1 MISFHDKNEKGECHR
16 HKNPI
21 AWSQIHL
28 HTQLDAVT
36 SPSPHNQSTTNLN
49 TRGLPSMSTNALLR
63 VAARSGRWAVVQ
75 IQPRTGQ
82 LAAFYSTTPMRFK
95 KVDPDE
101 EFRKEFE
108 KMTSG
113 KIQTMNTDISEE
125 EAMKILEEELAL
137 LQKAEDAKF
146 LDNWKPGL
154 RKRPLVSTKTLE
166 EFEVELEGKSVWTL
180 RDKRCGALGIKLG
193 MLPIWDSWGQRHPCT
208 VLYLD
213 SNIVTGHKTLDHHGY
228 LAVQIGAGE
237 RKKKNAKSTVLGQYK
252 DIPQVQEHPPY
263 IIREFRVTDPVCLPE
278 VGSQIHARHFIPGQ
292 QVDISGITKGKGFQG
307 GMKRWN
313 FSGMGASH
321 GVSKTHRAIG
331 STGQCQDP
339 GKVFKGKKMPGRMGT
354 DRVTVQNLR
363 VLKIDRG
370 RNLLYIR
377 GAIPGNRGEFVEI
390 RDAVKKPLWG
400 TDKLLDALDRPP
412 VPTFEY
418 DPEQDGCG
426 IQGYEQFMPL
436 PGEDPMAPMEEAA

>member
-1 MISFHDKNEKGECHR
+1 
-16 HKNPI
+16 
-21 AWSQIHL
+21 
-28 HTQLDAVT
+28 
-36 SPSPHNQSTTNLN
+36 
-49 TRGLPSMSTNALLR
+49 MSANALLR

-75 IQPRTGQ
+75 PRVARSA
-82 LAAFYSTTPMRFK
+82 LYSTTSMRFRK
-95 KVDPDE
+95 KVDPEDAFQIE
-101 EFRKEFE
+101 YE
-108 KMTSG
+108 KLTLDP
-113 KIQTMNTDISEE
+113 IQTMNTDMSDE

-137 LQKAEDAKF
+137 IKEAEDSKF
-146 LDNWKPGL
+146 LGGEWKPGQ
-154 RKRPLVSTKTLE
+154 RKRPLVSAKTLE
-166 EFEVELEGKSVWTL
+166 EFDEELTGKILWTL

-193 MLPIWDSWGQRHPCT
+193 MLPIWDGWGQRHPCT
-208 VLYLD
+208 VLFLD
-213 SNIVTGHKTLDHHGY
+213 SNIVTAHKTLDHHGY

-237 RKKKNAKSTVLGQYK
+237 RKKKNAKATVLGQYK

-263 IIREFRVTDPVCLPE
+263 IIREFRVTDPAFLPDI
-278 VGSQIHARHFIPGQ
+278 GTQIHARHFVPGQ
-292 QVDISGITKGKGFQG
+292 QVDIAGITKGKGFQG

-339 GKVFKGKKMPGRMGT
+339 GKVFKGKKMPGQMGN

-400 TDKLLDALDRPP
+400 TEKLLDALDRPP

-426 IQGYEQFMPL
+426 LQGYEQFMPL
-436 PGEDPMAPMEEAA
+436 PGEDPLAPMEQEA

>member
-1 MISFHDKNEKGECHR
+1 
-16 HKNPI
+16 
-21 AWSQIHL
+21 
-28 HTQLDAVT
+28 
-36 SPSPHNQSTTNLN
+36 
-49 TRGLPSMSTNALLR
+49 MSTNALLR
-63 VAARSGRWAVVQ
+63 VAARSGRWTVVQ
-75 IQPRTGQ
+75 PRLA
-82 LAAFYSTTPMRFK
+82 LAACYSTTPLRFK
-95 KVDPDE
+95 KLDKDD
-101 EFRKEFE
+101 EFRIEFE
-108 KMTSG
+108 KLSFD
-113 KIQTMNTDISEE
+113 KIQTMNADISED
-125 EAMKILEEELAL
+125 EALKILEEELAL
-137 LQKAEDAKF
+137 LQEAEDAKF
-146 LDNWKPGL
+146 VKDWKPGQ
-154 RKRPLVSTKTLE
+154 RKRPLVHANTLE
-166 EFEVELEGKSVWTL
+166 EFDAELSGTSIWTL

-193 MLPIWDSWGQRHPCT
+193 MLPVWDDWGQRHPCT
-208 VLYLD
+208 VLFLD
-213 SNIVTGHKTLDHHGY
+213 SNIVTGHKTPDRHGY
-228 LAVQIGAGE
+228 LAVQVGAGE
-237 RKKKNAKSTVLGQYK
+237 RKKKNAKATVLGQYK

-263 IIREFRVTDPVCLPE
+263 IIREFRVTDPICLPDI
-278 VGSQIHARHFIPGQ
+278 GTQIHARHFIPGQ

-339 GKVFKGKKMPGRMGT
+339 GKVFKGKKMPGRMGA

-400 TDKLLDALDRPP
+400 TEKLLDALDRPP
-412 VPTFEY
+412 LPTFEY

-426 IQGYEQFMPL
+426 IKGFEQFMPL
-436 PGEDPMAPMEEAA
+436 PGQDPLAPMEDAA

>member
-1 MISFHDKNEKGECHR
+1 
-16 HKNPI
+16 
-21 AWSQIHL
+21 
-28 HTQLDAVT
+28 
-36 SPSPHNQSTTNLN
+36 
-49 TRGLPSMSTNALLR
+49 MSANALLR
-63 VAARSGRWAVVQ
+63 VAARSGRWTIV
-75 IQPRTGQ
+75 QPRLA
-82 LAAFYSTTPMRFK
+82 LAAHYTTTPLRFK
-95 KVDPDE
+95 KLDKDDE
-101 EFRKEFE
+101 IRIEFE
-108 KMTSG
+108 KLSFD
-113 KIQTMNTDISEE
+113 KIQTMNSDISEE
-125 EAMKILEEELAL
+125 EALKILEEELAL
-137 LQKAEDAKF
+137 LQEAEEAKF
-146 LDNWKPGL
+146 LKDWKPGQ
-154 RKRPLVSTKTLE
+154 RKRPLVHANTLE
-166 EFEVELEGKSVWTL
+166 EFDAELSGKSIWTL

-193 MLPIWDSWGQRHPCT
+193 MLPVWDDWGQRHPCT

-213 SNIVTGHKTLDHHGY
+213 SNIVTGHKTPDRHGY
-228 LAVQIGAGE
+228 LAVQVGAGE
-237 RKKKNAKSTVLGQYK
+237 RKKKNAKATVLGQYK

-263 IIREFRVTDPVCLPE
+263 IIREFRVTDQICLPDI
-278 VGSQIHARHFIPGQ
+278 GTQIHARHFIPGQ

-339 GKVFKGKKMPGRMGT
+339 GKVFKGKKMPGRMGA

-400 TDKLLDALDRPP
+400 TDKLLDALERPP
-412 VPTFEY
+412 LPTFEY

-426 IQGYEQFMPL
+426 VKGFEQFMPL
-436 PGEDPMAPMEEAA
+436 PGQDPLAPMEEAA